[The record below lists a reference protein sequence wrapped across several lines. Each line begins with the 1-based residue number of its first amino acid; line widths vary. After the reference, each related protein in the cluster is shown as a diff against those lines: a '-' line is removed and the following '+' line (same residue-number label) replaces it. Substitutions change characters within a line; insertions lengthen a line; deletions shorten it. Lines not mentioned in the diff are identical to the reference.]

1 MQEASGIQSGKAE
14 LQNSENKK
22 ESWKLM
28 SEYHISLFHLKSK
41 VTRNQVGPQPRKDFV
56 KAA

>member
-1 MQEASGIQSGKAE
+1 MQEASGIQSGKSE
-14 LQNSENKK
+14 LQKSENKK

-28 SEYHISLFHLKSK
+28 SEYHISLSHSK
-41 VTRNQVGPQPRKDFV
+41 NKISRNQVGPQPRKDLV

>member
-1 MQEASGIQSGKAE
+1 MQESSGIQSGKSE
-14 LQNSENKK
+14 LQKSENKK

-28 SEYHISLFHLKSK
+28 SEYHISLFHSK
-41 VTRNQVGPQPRKDFV
+41 NKISRNQVGPQPRKDLV